1 MRHISLLLILYVLLI
16 ASCGSDTDLED
27 IILCDGSND
36 IRLAYHTKSSGT
48 MPNHRVLVENGYT
61 FLYLDGQ
68 CRYWVFP
75 RENDG
80 PSTSM
85 WSDVVSGKL
94 TEDQEAQLKRDLA
107 VIQWQRWHQTTFH
120 ASGVFDAGTAT
131 FWTPT
136 AAFQCT
142 GECGSKLR
150 NSIQTN
156 IGTWIRTLA
165 EQGDPVYGA
174 MRVAAVI
181 MPDSILRQNRPHP
194 VQAAPAGLSL
204 SLKEHAVSEAEATF
218 LCNGDGFLVTG
229 DAAETLRRYR
239 REYYNRE
246 YGDFWYVYL
255 PIKDED
261 GTMYMVYAR
270 DTIPLEDDRG
280 LVQLEGVPRSFCSPL

>member
-1 MRHISLLLILYVLLI
+1 MKISNHNRVSFIMRHISLLLILYVLLI

-48 MPNHRVLVENGYT
+48 MPNHRVLVENGST

-156 IGTWIRTLA
+156 IGTWIGRWRNRGIPSTERCA
-165 EQGDPVYGA
+165 W
-174 MRVAAVI
+174 
-181 MPDSILRQNRPHP
+181 LR
-194 VQAAPAGLSL
+194 
-204 SLKEHAVSEAEATF
+204 
-218 LCNGDGFLVTG
+218 
-229 DAAETLRRYR
+229 
-239 REYYNRE
+239 
-246 YGDFWYVYL
+246 
-255 PIKDED
+255 
-261 GTMYMVYAR
+261 
-270 DTIPLEDDRG
+270 
-280 LVQLEGVPRSFCSPL
+280 